1 MYDVEEFGY
10 QVSKWPLWRNNLR
23 P

>member
-10 QVSKWPLWRNNLR
+10 QVLKWPLWRNNSR